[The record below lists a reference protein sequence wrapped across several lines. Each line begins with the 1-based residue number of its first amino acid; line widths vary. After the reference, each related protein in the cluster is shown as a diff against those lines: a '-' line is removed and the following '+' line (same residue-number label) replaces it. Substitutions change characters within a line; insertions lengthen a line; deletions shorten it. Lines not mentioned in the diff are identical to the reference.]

1 MAMSSEYKI
10 PKVQTLPNSS
20 SIKTIPGVCDNA
32 IWNFSMDNDIQPLKD
47 ITDHFNWQRV
57 NKLFFK
63 NKVNVRLKM
72 LTSFQYKECKQ
83 DGKDGNFVIP
93 IAQVVQT
100 IKDIHQLSKSLK

>member
-1 MAMSSEYKI
+1 
-10 PKVQTLPNSS
+10 
-20 SIKTIPGVCDNA
+20 
-32 IWNFSMDNDIQPLKD
+32 
-47 ITDHFNWQRV
+47 
-57 NKLFFK
+57 
-63 NKVNVRLKM
+63 M